1 MNILITGPPGVG
13 KTTVLEEIK
22 KTLTSKGYSVGGIYC
37 PEIRE
42 KGKRT
47 GFNIIDIAS
56 GRKGVLASTHLHN
69 HIQGPK
75 VGKYTVNLDDI
86 IEIGIT
92 AIENAIGTLNYIFID
107 EIAPMELKSA
117 DFPQAVWK
125 AMDSQKTVIAVIHQR
140 SQHPFI
146 LKVKNREDVK
156 IFHITSENR
165 DSITEK
171 ILESLD
177 KLP

>member
-13 KTTVLEEIK
+13 KTTVLEEIRK
-22 KTLTSKGYSVGGIYC
+22 ILTAKGYSVGGIYC

-56 GRKGVLASTHLHN
+56 GRKGVLSSIRLHG
-69 HIQGPK
+69 HTQGPK

-86 IEIGIT
+86 IKIGIT
-92 AIENAIGTLNYIFID
+92 AIENAIGTFDYIFID

-117 DFPQAVWK
+117 DFPKAVWR
-125 AMDSQKTVIAVIHQR
+125 AMDSQKPVIAVIHQHSR
-140 SQHPFI
+140 HPFI

-156 IFHITSENR
+156 ILNITLENR

-171 ILESLD
+171 ILESLT
-177 KLP
+177 